1 MKISFSTNKDTNES
15 SLVATPGE
23 LDGFPAIPKLHIG
36 KSITNLSADRLAVA
50 SVLAFRRYISGQI
63 VFDEKISAL
72 TAEAISK
79 VLFPRWSHC
88 SPLHPANLPIP
99 RGSRTVNLSGL
110 PVIERS
116 RSTLAIV
123 GSDDFSGTTISDQL
137 SIIPSNAW
145 SIDRIDQHI
154 SIDQVCG
161 RLSAAVLLAEDLD
174 IAILR
179 LDRNEFSTFEDYGAY
194 EELLGAVGMGL
205 EFYA

>member
-1 MKISFSTNKDTNES
+1 MKISFSTDKDINES

-50 SVLAFRRYISGQI
+50 SILAFRRYISGQ
-63 VFDEKISAL
+63 VLFDEKISSL

-110 PVIERS
+110 PVLEQG

-123 GSDDFSGTTISDQL
+123 GSDDFTGPTISDQL

-145 SIDRIDQHI
+145 CIDRIDQHI

-179 LDRNEFSTFEDYGAY
+179 LDRNEFSIFEDYGVY
-194 EELLGAVGMGL
+194 EELLGSVGMGL